1 MSTLEAGSEPVALRW
16 WRPGAGTA
24 SYQVPLSDPG
34 YVLLLRAVAAARLA
48 GLVLAAPAVL
58 TASGTSAVT
67 TSSLV
72 LLGLS
77 SLALS
82 RSPRLIRLL
91 ITHPL
96 LALLDTLCGI
106 VLLVGVPVGQPATL
120 TVVCTALLAGLV
132 YPEPILIVVLGP
144 LLVACLGAPTGRV
157 GDALHGWQDV
167 LAMLSGLPVLVVG
180 VCVVGSVVRHS
191 TLALVRARHE
201 VAEAVAAVG
210 AADERARLAR
220 DMHDSVGK
228 SIHGI
233 SLTAK
238 ALRRVVERDPATA
251 RELAGALAG
260 AADQAA
266 REARALLLTLREG
279 QTDRPVVDVVTEA
292 LAAWQERSGITA
304 HLDEVEVVD
313 ADPRVTAELAAALGE
328 ILHNVE
334 KHAQAGDVRVGL
346 TGQGPLLVLRVS
358 DDGRGIDP
366 AQLAARERAG
376 HFGLRGL
383 RERAEALGGSAEVAP
398 TPAPQRGTTV
408 IWTARRQPFEL

>member
-1 MSTLEAGSEPVALRW
+1 MTTLELSPRATDLRRW
-16 WRPGAGTA
+16 LGASTGPA
-24 SYQVPLSDPG
+24 QPPLSDPG
-34 YVLLLRAVAAARLA
+34 YVLLLRAVAGARLA

-58 TASGTSAVT
+58 SSSTTSPLTTAS
-67 TSSLV
+67 LI

-91 ITHPL
+91 IAHPL
-96 LALLDTLCGI
+96 LALLDTVCSI

-132 YPEPILIVVLGP
+132 YPEPILLVVLGP
-144 LLVACLGAPTGRV
+144 LLVACLGAPS
-157 GDALHGWQDV
+157 ALVAATPHAWRGV

-233 SLTAK
+233 SLAAK
-238 ALRRVVERDPATA
+238 ALRRVVERDPVAA

-292 LAAWQERSGITA
+292 LAAWQESSGITA
-304 HLDEVEVVD
+304 HLEEVEVVD
-313 ADPRVTAELAAALGE
+313 ADPRVTAELANALSE

-334 KHAQAGDVRVGL
+334 KHARASDVAVGL
-346 TGQGPLLVLRVS
+346 TGRGPLLVLRVS
-358 DDGRGIDP
+358 DDGCGIDP

-383 RERAEALGGSAEVAP
+383 RERAEALGGSAEVVPAP
-398 TPAPQRGTTV
+398 SPQRGTTV
-408 IWTARRQPFEL
+408 TWTARRQPFEL

>member
-1 MSTLEAGSEPVALRW
+1 AT
-16 WRPGAGTA
+16 
-24 SYQVPLSDPG
+24 
-34 YVLLLRAVAAARLA
+34 
-48 GLVLAAPAVL
+48 
-58 TASGTSAVT
+58 
-67 TSSLV
+67 
-72 LLGLS
+72 S

-91 ITHPL
+91 IAHPL
-96 LALLDTLCGI
+96 LALLDTVCGI

-132 YPEPILIVVLGP
+132 YPAPVLVVVLGP
-144 LLVACLGAPTGRV
+144 LLVACLGAPT
-157 GDALHGWQDV
+157 ALLGAAPHTWQGA

-180 VCVVGSVVRHS
+180 VCVVGSLVRHS

-201 VAEAVAAVG
+201 VAEAVEAVG

-233 SLTAK
+233 SLAAK
-238 ALRRVVERDPATA
+238 ALRRVVDRDPATA
-251 RELAGALAG
+251 RELAGALAA

-266 REARALLLTLREG
+266 REARTLLLTLREG

-292 LAAWQERSGITA
+292 LAAWQASSGITA

-313 ADPRVTAELAAALGE
+313 ADPRVTAELSSALGE

-334 KHAQAGDVRVGL
+334 KHAQASDVTVGL
-346 TGQGPLLVLRVS
+346 AGRGPLLVLRVS
-358 DDGRGIDP
+358 DDGRGIDLG
-366 AQLAARERAG
+366 QLKARERAG

-383 RERAEALGGSAEVAP
+383 RERAEALGGSVEIAP
-398 TPAPQRGTTV
+398 GPTKGTTV
-408 IWTARRQPFEL
+408 TWTAQRQLSGA

>member
-1 MSTLEAGSEPVALRW
+1 MSTLELDRRPVTVRW
-16 WRPGAGTA
+16 WRGTGAVPH
-24 SYQVPLSDPG
+24 QLPLSDPG
-34 YVLLLRAVAAARLA
+34 YVLLLRAVAGARLA

-58 TASGTSAVT
+58 VSAGTSSLT
-67 TSSLV
+67 TVSLV
-72 LLGLS
+72 LLAVS

-91 ITHPL
+91 IAHPL
-96 LALLDTLCGI
+96 LALLDTVCSI

-132 YPEPILIVVLGP
+132 YPAPVLVVVLGP
-144 LLVACLGAPTGRV
+144 LLVASLGAPTALV
-157 GDALHGWQDV
+157 GAAPHTWQGV

-180 VCVVGSVVRHS
+180 VCVVGSVVRHT

-201 VAEAVAAVG
+201 VAEAVEAVG

-233 SLTAK
+233 SLAAK
-238 ALRRVVERDPATA
+238 ALRRVVDRDPATA
-251 RELAGALAG
+251 RQLATALAA

-266 REARALLLTLREG
+266 REARTLLLTLREG
-279 QTDRPVVDVVTEA
+279 QPDRPVVDVVTET
-292 LAAWQERSGITA
+292 LAAWQASSGITA
-304 HLDEVEVVD
+304 HLVEVEVVD
-313 ADPRVTAELAAALGE
+313 ADPHVTAELAAALGE

-334 KHAQAGDVRVGL
+334 KHAQASDVRVGL
-346 TGQGPLLVLRVS
+346 AGRGPLLVLRVS
-358 DDGRGIDP
+358 DDGRGIDLG
-366 AQLAARERAG
+366 QLKARERAG

-383 RERAEALGGSAEVAP
+383 RERAEALGGSAEIAP
-398 TPAPQRGTTV
+398 GPTKGTTV
-408 IWTARRQPFEL
+408 TWTAQRQLSGA

>member
-1 MSTLEAGSEPVALRW
+1 MTTLELAPGPKDLRRW
-16 WRPGAGTA
+16 QLRPATGPA
-24 SYQVPLSDPG
+24 QLPLSDPG
-34 YVLLLRAVAAARLA
+34 YVLLLRAVAGARLA

-58 TASGTSAVT
+58 VSPATSPVTAV
-67 TSSLV
+67 SLV
-72 LLGLS
+72 LLGLV

-82 RSPRLIRLL
+82 RSPRLIRWL
-91 ITHPL
+91 IAHPL
-96 LALLDTLCGI
+96 LALLDTLCSI
-106 VLLVGVPVGQPATL
+106 VLLVGLPVGQPATL

-132 YPEPILIVVLGP
+132 YPAPILLVVLGP
-144 LLVACLGAPTGRV
+144 LLVACLGAPSGRM
-157 GDALHGWQDV
+157 GDALHTWQGV

-180 VCVVGSVVRHS
+180 VSVVGSVVRRS

-233 SLTAK
+233 SLAAK

-251 RELAGALAG
+251 RVLAGSLAA

-266 REARALLLTLREG
+266 REARTLLLTLREG
-279 QTDRPVVDVVTEA
+279 QTDRPAVDVVTEA
-292 LAAWQERSGITA
+292 LSEWQESTGITA
-304 HLDEVEVVD
+304 RLDDVEVVD
-313 ADPRVTAELAAALGE
+313 ADPRVTAELATALGE

-334 KHAQAGDVRVGL
+334 KHAQASEVAVGL
-346 TGQGPLLVLRVS
+346 TARGPLIVLRVS
-358 DDGRGIDP
+358 DDGRGVDP
-366 AQLAARERAG
+366 AQLRARERAG

-383 RERAEALGGSAEVAP
+383 RERAEALGGTAEIV
-398 TPAPQRGTTV
+398 PAPAPRRGTTV
-408 IWTARRQPFEL
+408 TWTARRQPLEA